1 MRAGIHVANFTWQG
15 GPAEMG
21 PRLAELAV
29 VSEEIGCPE
38 LLIGGRGER
47 KTLRLVARYA
57 DACNLT
63 SDTAEEI
70 RHKFAVLR
78 GHCETEGA
86 DYDAIEK
93 TVAWTGPSL
102 DSEDERARFL
112 DRMAEFPAE
121 GVTTVT
127 ITPYS
132 DDPAAETKRWEPL
145 IQRLADL

>member
-1 MRAGIHVANFTWQG
+1 M
-15 GPAEMG
+15 
-21 PRLAELAV
+21 
-29 VSEEIGCPE
+29 
-38 LLIGGRGER
+38 
-47 KTLRLVARYA
+47 ARYA

-112 DRMAEFPAE
+112 DRMAEFAAE

>member
-1 MRAGIHVANFTWQG
+1 MW
-15 GPAEMG
+15 P
-21 PRLAELAV
+21 
-29 VSEEIGCPE
+29 
-38 LLIGGRGER
+38 
-47 KTLRLVARYA
+47 

-63 SDTAEEI
+63 SSEVEEV
-70 RHKFAVLR
+70 RHKFEVLR
-78 GHCETEGA
+78 GHCEREGT

-93 TVAWTGPSL
+93 TVAWTGPSF

-112 DRMAEFPAE
+112 DRMAELASE

-132 DDPAAETKRWEPL
+132 DDPVAEVRGWEPL